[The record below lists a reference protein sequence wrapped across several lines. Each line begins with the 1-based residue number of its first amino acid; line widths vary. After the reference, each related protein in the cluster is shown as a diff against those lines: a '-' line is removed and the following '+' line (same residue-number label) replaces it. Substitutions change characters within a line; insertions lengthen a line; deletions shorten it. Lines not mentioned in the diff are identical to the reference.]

1 MDLDLVLPY
10 FLWLAVGVFVI
21 TAIAQMVFPVD
32 IYQKAR
38 ESNLSTENKGRFAYT
53 VESLYQVKTKGF
65 DADGKYWWHLTWFNT
80 AVSVSVSAVVVFWTV
95 VVMVIVALIIGFII
109 LSIIASSK

>member
-1 MDLDLVLPY
+1 MDMQTVIP
-10 FLWLAVGVFVI
+10 FLWLAVGVFVV

-65 DADGKYWWHLTWFNT
+65 EADGKYWWHLTWFNT

-95 VVMVIVALIIGFII
+95 VVLAIVALILGFILLGI
-109 LSIIASSK
+109 LFGGK